1 MSIRLV
7 ATVDCPA
14 NGVDQVGL
22 LMGKDRPKIENERAA
37 SNSSHDG
44 GVTGSHR
51 VAVKAVEWPSVCLM
65 SLGDSLAVPGTVDN
79 SATESGDRSFAKAFR
94 LDLDCYATV
103 SRSCCPLPI
112 VIGI

>member
-7 ATVDCPA
+7 ATLDCPA
-14 NGVDQVGL
+14 TGVDQVGL

-65 SLGDSLAVPGTVDN
+65 SLGDSLAFQVQSTIAPP
-79 SATESGDRSFAKAFR
+79 SPEIAP
-94 LDLDCYATV
+94 
-103 SRSCCPLPI
+103 SRRPFGLI
-112 VIGI
+112 